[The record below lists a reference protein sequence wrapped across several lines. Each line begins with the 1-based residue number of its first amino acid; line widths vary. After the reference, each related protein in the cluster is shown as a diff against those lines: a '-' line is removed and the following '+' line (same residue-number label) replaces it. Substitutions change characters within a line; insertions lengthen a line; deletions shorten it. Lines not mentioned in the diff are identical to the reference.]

1 MANRCRLP
9 RTDGLNRPDGCGTLP
24 GYEKPANIAENN
36 TASPGR
42 SNMLHSKLAYRFAFA
57 ALAVT
62 ALPAT
67 SAAAQT
73 VAEFYKGNTVAI
85 LMGTGPGGSFD
96 LYGRTIAA
104 HLGKHIPG
112 NPNIIVEHMPGAG
125 GAIAGS
131 HIYGPAP
138 QDGTKILLAHAIP
151 ITEKMLGGKTIRFK
165 TREFHWLGAY
175 DAIAQ
180 IMTVWHTAGVKTIDD
195 LKTKEFVVGSFSNTH
210 LTYQWAMLAK
220 TVLGTKFKVITGYRS
235 GNDTNLAMERGEIQG
250 WAASWENINGTRPQW
265 IRDKTVNML
274 VQYTLE
280 RIPQLPDVPTLL
292 ELTPPGK
299 KDVVEFITSGTP
311 IARSMAVGP
320 GVPKDRVDALRK
332 AFNALMRDKE
342 FLAEAEKRQL
352 AINPRSA
359 AQVQAMVDK
368 IITASPELV
377 ARVKTAVGMTD

>member
-1 MANRCRLP
+1 
-9 RTDGLNRPDGCGTLP
+9 
-24 GYEKPANIAENN
+24 
-36 TASPGR
+36 
-42 SNMLHSKLAYRFAFA
+42 MLHSKLAHGFALA
-57 ALAVT
+57 AVT
-62 ALPAT
+62 ATALSVAA
-67 SAAAQT
+67 AAAQS
-73 VAEFYKGNTVAI
+73 VANFYKGNTIAI

-125 GAIAGS
+125 GAIAGN

-151 ITEKMLGGKTIRFK
+151 LAEKMLGGKNVRFK

-195 LKTKEFVVGSFSNTH
+195 LKTKDFVAGSFSNTH
-210 LTYQWAMLAK
+210 LTYQWAMLTKNA
-220 TVLGTKFKVITGYRS
+220 LNAKFKVITGYRS
-235 GNDTNLAMERGEIQG
+235 GNDTNLAMERGEIHG

-265 IRDKTVNML
+265 IRDKQVSML
-274 VQYTLE
+274 VQFTLE
-280 RIPQLPDVPTLL
+280 RIPQLPNVPTLL
-292 ELTPPGK
+292 ELTPANMR
-299 KDVVEFITSGTP
+299 DEVEFITSGTP

-320 GVPKDRVDALRK
+320 GVPKDRVAALRK
-332 AFNALMRDKE
+332 AFDELMKDKA

-352 AINPRSA
+352 AISPRGGL
-359 AQVQAMVDK
+359 QVQALVDK

-377 ARVKTAVGMTD
+377 ERVKKVTGQGS